1 MKILRDGNSINR
13 KLCHLDPEVCKRRKT
28 LEIIKKIKKDKNSNV
43 KFKAQSIVK
52 LTVLMLK
59 DIVKF
64 IYLNNF
70 NLIYP
75 EFGF

>member
-1 MKILRDGNSINR
+1 M
-13 KLCHLDPEVCKRRKT
+13 CKRRKT

-52 LTVLMLK
+52 LTVLILK

>member
-1 MKILRDGNSINR
+1 M
-13 KLCHLDPEVCKRRKT
+13 CKRRKT

-43 KFKAQSIVK
+43 KSKAQSIVK

>member
-1 MKILRDGNSINR
+1 M
-13 KLCHLDPEVCKRRKT
+13 CKRRKT
-28 LEIIKKIKKDKNSNV
+28 LEIIKKFKKDKNSNV

-59 DIVKF
+59 DIVKL

>member
-1 MKILRDGNSINR
+1 M
-13 KLCHLDPEVCKRRKT
+13 CKRRKT
-28 LEIIKKIKKDKNSNV
+28 LEIIKKIKKDKNYNV

-75 EFGF
+75 KFGF

>member
-1 MKILRDGNSINR
+1 M
-13 KLCHLDPEVCKRRKT
+13 CKRRKT
-28 LEIIKKIKKDKNSNV
+28 LEIIKKFKKDKNSNV

-64 IYLNNF
+64 IYLNN
-70 NLIYP
+70 NNIIYP